1 MQLKRLRVSSE
12 DSLCGKCFI
21 EFIALTLYAFLYRRF
36 EGSGKSRQELPHHT
50 LTGIMDE
57 LRGIKEYY
65 FSATHEHVINPL
77 SKKQRECLDLF
88 NVKYPK
94 SYYDNELAEANR
106 RKEALK
112 PHGDDLR
119 REI

>member
-21 EFIALTLYAFLYRRF
+21 EFIALTLYSFLYRRL

-77 SKKQRECLDLF
+77 SKKQR
-88 NVKYPK
+88 
-94 SYYDNELAEANR
+94 
-106 RKEALK
+106 
-112 PHGDDLR
+112 
-119 REI
+119 